1 MFAAMA
7 KPQRQTSSDDRT
19 TLARRVETLERENA
33 ELRAKLEKGPSDE
46 TWFTPG
52 VLGLLFLGLFAAA
65 WIRYTPMLARRAHA
79 DTATADA
86 GATGE
91 YNPPA
96 R

>member
-1 MFAAMA
+1 MFAPMV
-7 KPQRQTSSDDRT
+7 KPLRQTKTEDRS
-19 TLARRVETLERENA
+19 TLERRIESLERENA
-33 ELRAKLEKGPSDE
+33 ELRARLEKGPSDE

-65 WIRYTPMLARRAHA
+65 WVRYAPPMGRRAHA
-79 DTATADA
+79 DTAAADA